1 MATAR
6 LCDAGNRRPRVI
18 RIEITAAAWAA
29 IADGVPPDRRLPAQ
43 ASPLGGFYLWLD
55 KHTLNRL
62 SAARGKGESYSDAI
76 LRAAAES
83 EAA

>member
-1 MATAR
+1 M
-6 LCDAGNRRPRVI
+6 I
-18 RIEITAAAWAA
+18 RIEITAAAWSA

-43 ASPLGGFYLWLD
+43 GSPSGGFYLWLD
-55 KHTLNRL
+55 KQTLNRL

-76 LRAAAES
+76 LRQAQDEVRAAAES